1 MEAIQGDLLL
11 IVNSEKVKKL
21 IRYVNLMLDNI
32 TLLEY

>member
-32 TLLEY
+32 TLVEY